1 MGDGEA
7 ERGARAGVR
16 EGLRDVFGDCEE
28 DFGEGEGCDLV
39 GSQKVRE
46 VGGGGLELASFG
58 ALKGRRGR

>member
-1 MGDGEA
+1 
-7 ERGARAGVR
+7 VR